1 MYITEEC
8 YKFGLDSD
16 EMMYYNSEKELYLK
30 VEKVLT
36 QKAADLFGIENKS
49 TNVCISNFANILINS
64 SAVKNTEDL
73 KKLSVIK
80 DSDCA
85 IFSEKGEYI
94 GQWCVVK
101 KSRKEHKILNQ
112 LQNDL
117 NFFKVPNIRR
127 SFLRN
132 EWLKCKYAI
141 INIGSKECDG
151 VYFIIN
157 KKDVNGVKEQ
167 LAKARKISMSDF
179 YKTLEKADELSKNN

>member
-8 YKFGLDSD
+8 YKFGLDSE
-16 EMMYYNSEKELYLK
+16 EMMYYNSEREMYLK

-49 TNVCISNFANILINS
+49 TNVCISNFADILINS
-64 SAVKNTEDL
+64 GAVKNIEDL

-80 DSDCA
+80 EYDCA
-85 IFSEKGEYI
+85 IFDEENEYV
-94 GQWCVVK
+94 GQWSKIK
-101 KSRKEHKILNQ
+101 KSKKEYKILNQ

-132 EWLKCKYAI
+132 EWLKCKYI
-141 INIGSKECDG
+141 VINTGSKEYDG

-157 KKDVNGVKEQ
+157 KNDVNGAKEQ
-167 LAKARKISMSDF
+167 LAKAKRISMSGF
-179 YKTLEKADELSKNN
+179 YKILEKLDKISEN